1 VNPLLRVA
9 LLIALA
15 SCRRDARRAPA
26 SPPRARPDAPL
37 AARPAADAPAAP
49 RRAELTVVD
58 RTPWAELAPGV
69 RWAKATLRLAPS
81 PDPVHPDAAP
91 RTLLWVVTRLEVA
104 RVEVSVE
111 RSPDDAIEAL
121 AERARSAVLV
131 TDSGFF
137 EPDNDPSGVVI
148 SRGRTLHGA
157 GPRGG
162 SGVLAFAGDRVAVV
176 PVDTRDGGTFAHD
189 GAVTTALQCGPRV
202 VDPGARP
209 GIYRHDGRFAA
220 RTVACVRE
228 EGRVLDV
235 VTTWDVDDG
244 LRGPELYDLATVLAG
259 PSPLGDASGC
269 EAALNLDGGPS
280 TGLYLRDQSSGGR
293 TVFRH
298 APLGPTPW
306 GLVVRPRG

>member
-1 VNPLLRVA
+1 MTPSVRVA
-9 LLIALA
+9 LLVALA
-15 SCRRDARRAPA
+15 SCRDGRRAPA
-26 SPPRARPDAPL
+26 SPPPARPDAPL
-37 AARPAADAPAAP
+37 AARPAADASAPPP
-49 RRAELTVVD
+49 RRADLTVVD
-58 RTPWAELAPGV
+58 RSPWATLAPGV
-69 RWAKATLRLAPS
+69 RWAKATLRLTPS
-81 PDPVHPDAAP
+81 PDAAHPDAAP
-91 RTLLWVVTRLEVA
+91 RTLLWVATRLEVA

-111 RSPDDAIEAL
+111 RSPDDAIESL
-121 AERARSAVLV
+121 AERSRDAVLV

-137 EPDNDPSGVVI
+137 EPGNDPSGVVI
-148 SRGRTLHGA
+148 SRGRTLHGG

-189 GAVTTALQCGPRV
+189 GGVTTALQCGPRV
-202 VDPGARP
+202 VDPGGRP

-220 RTVACVRE
+220 RTVACVRDG
-228 EGRVLDV
+228 GRVLDV

-244 LRGPELYDLATVLAG
+244 RRGPELYDLATVLSG
-259 PSPLGDASGC
+259 PSPLGDATGC

-280 TGLYLRDQSSGGR
+280 TGLYLRDQASGGR

-298 APLGPTPW
+298 APIGPTPW